1 MAGNSLKNNIGFL
14 LQFAALTFLPLL
26 IIRQL
31 ATGFRLIWMPAL
43 TILGVLTFLL
53 GHWLRDPES

>member
-14 LQFAALTFLPLL
+14 LQLAALTLLPLL

-31 ATGFRLIWMPAL
+31 ATGFRLLWMPTL
-43 TILGVLTFLL
+43 TLVGIGIFLL
-53 GHWLRDPES
+53 GQWLRDPE